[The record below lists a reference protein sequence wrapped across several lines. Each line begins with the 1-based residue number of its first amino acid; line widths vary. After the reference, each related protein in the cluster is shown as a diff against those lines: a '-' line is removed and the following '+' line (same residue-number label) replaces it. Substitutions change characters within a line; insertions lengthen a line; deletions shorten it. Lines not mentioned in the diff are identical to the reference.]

1 MSADAVD
8 VEGFFEPFAAGLG
21 AALVC
26 AGDFVVTLDLA
37 GDMGS

>member
-8 VEGFFEPFAAGLG
+8 VRGFFEGFAADLG
-21 AALVC
+21 AAPIC
-26 AGDFVVTLDLA
+26 AGDFVATLDLA